1 MAHEDRKDFNAMLR
15 KDNGMPKIQII
26 TDQAAIEKYGG
37 SRMFFAPP
45 AAYDAVMKT
54 IPPGKVTTV
63 GRIRSLFA
71 EQNQADFTDPMTAG
85 IFISIVAWASFQRGK
100 DETPY
105 WRTLK
110 ADGELNPKY
119 PGGIEAQREKLEA
132 EGHTI
137 VCRGRKNIRYYVK
150 NYEDALF
157 VW

>member
-71 EQNQADFTDPMTAG
+71 EQNPGRLYRPHDSRYIHLHCRVGQLSAG
-85 IFISIVAWASFQRGK
+85 AG
-100 DETPY
+100 
-105 WRTLK
+105 
-110 ADGELNPKY
+110 
-119 PGGIEAQREKLEA
+119 
-132 EGHTI
+132 
-137 VCRGRKNIRYYVK
+137 
-150 NYEDALF
+150 
-157 VW
+157 